1 MSDKGVDNI
10 ISHIETEAEKEISE
24 ILLTSQKEADRLK
37 NIASQEATLEAKKTL
52 SDGKRTASLERQRVI
67 AETKIHVRRKMMD
80 SQEKAIAKSF
90 EEAKEALKELAEK
103 GKKDKFVYKNIL
115 FDLIASGS
123 EILDGN
129 NIELALNKN
138 DLKTFNKAMLE
149 EATKLVKKGTGRNI
163 KLSLSKEPMQF
174 LGGAVVRDIEKA
186 VEVDNSLET
195 KLDRLR
201 ESIRVE
207 VAKILF
213 GDSI

>member
-10 ISHIETEAEKEISE
+10 ISHIEAEAEKEISE
-24 ILLTSQKEADRLK
+24 ILLTSQQEADRLK

-90 EEAKEALKELAEK
+90 EEAKEVLKELAEK
-103 GKKDKFVYKNIL
+103 GKKDTFVYKNIL
-115 FDLIASGS
+115 FGLIASGS

-149 EATKLVKKGTGRNI
+149 EAAKLVKKGTGRNI